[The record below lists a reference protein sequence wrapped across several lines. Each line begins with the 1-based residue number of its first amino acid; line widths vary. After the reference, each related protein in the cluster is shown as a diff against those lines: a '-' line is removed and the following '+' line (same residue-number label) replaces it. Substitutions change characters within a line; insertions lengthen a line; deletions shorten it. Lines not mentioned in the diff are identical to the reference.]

1 MTRAVNGLYRGATAD
16 ERRAERR
23 RRLMDAALE
32 VIGTQGWTAAT
43 VRAVCEEAHVG
54 PRFFYESFD
63 DMNALAAAVHD
74 EIVET
79 ALTRTLAA
87 VDAAPDTLAAKTRA
101 ALETIIADLTDDP
114 RRARVTFSEAHG
126 SEVLM
131 RRRFTAMRA
140 VAEAMVGQIR
150 GLVEPSAANERILQA
165 VSLVLTGG
173 FAELVL
179 VWLDGG
185 LDCDRDGL
193 VTICTE
199 FALTTTESLPRLSQ
213 RLAPSGAASPRR

>member
-1 MTRAVNGLYRGATAD
+1 MTRTVRGVYRGATAD

-32 VIGTQGWTAAT
+32 VIGNQGWSAAT

-54 PRFFYESFD
+54 PRFFYESFE

-87 VDAAPDTLAAKTRA
+87 VAAAPDDQAAKTRA
-101 ALETIIADLTDDP
+101 ALGTMIADLTDDP

-140 VAEAMVGQIR
+140 VAEAMVTQTR
-150 GLVEPSAANERILQA
+150 GLVPKENERVLQA

-185 LDCDRDGL
+185 LDCDRDEL
-193 VTICTE
+193 IAVCTE
-199 FALTTTESLPRLSQ
+199 FALTTTESLPRLAN
-213 RLAPSGAASPRR
+213 RLSRL

>member
-1 MTRAVNGLYRGATAD
+1 MTRTLSGIYRGATAG

-32 VIGTQGWTAAT
+32 VIGTQGWAAAT

-54 PRFFYESFD
+54 PRFFYESFE

-87 VDAAPDTLAAKTRA
+87 VAAAPGDLAAKTHA
-101 ALETIIADLTDDP
+101 ALATMIADLTDDP

-150 GLVEPSAANERILQA
+150 DLVDLPGERERLLQA

-185 LDCDRDGL
+185 LDCGRDEL
-193 VTICTE
+193 VAICTE

-213 RLAPSGAASPRR
+213 RLARRG